1 MSSNIFNPS
10 SLGKRGDQ
18 LSVRPAPQKGAV
30 WLKSLLDGFRQWR
43 AARAAEAELYAFS
56 DRELADI
63 GLNRHSISA
72 AVRGVARR

>member
-1 MSSNIFNPS
+1 MSSNISNPS

-18 LSVRPAPQKGAV
+18 LSVRSAPQKGAV
-30 WLKSLLDGFRQWR
+30 WLKSLLDGFRAWR

-63 GLNRHSISA
+63 GLNRHSIPA
-72 AVRGVARR
+72 AVRGTARR

>member
-1 MSSNIFNPS
+1 MSSNISNPS
-10 SLGKRGDQ
+10 SLSKHGEQ
-18 LSVRPAPQKGAV
+18 LSARQVPQNGAV
-30 WLKSLLDGFRQWR
+30 WLKSLLDGFRAWR

-63 GLNRHSISA
+63 GLNRHSIHA